1 MDKNNF
7 IMSYSIDKTF
17 ESDKF
22 LKIRCRVCHDEE
34 SPNKTYFTKATMEKA
49 NKESLEYIPIL
60 AHVYVDENGKPVIG
74 SHDMHIEEDK
84 LSAGETRVIYDE
96 QPIGMVPSLADNNCI
111 IEEYNGLNYTFVDAY
126 IWRDYSNY
134 AEQLVEDAE
143 NTKMSME
150 IDFPEDAL
158 SYDAANERYN
168 ISSYRYRGITLLN
181 ETLGTGMKDAL
192 VTTTNFSINDDIKS
206 KMIVL
211 MDELQKCLR
220 EYDTTN
226 SNKKGVESN
235 MNLDELLE
243 KYELTLDELDF
254 EVDGLSDEELE
265 NALSDF
271 ACKKKKK
278 CELENHFN
286 SLLKEYG
293 ITSEEVDFDYSD
305 MTLEELDAKFE
316 EVFACKKKKKC
327 ELDEHFNSLLEQ
339 YGVTSD
345 DIDFDYIDMTIEEL
359 DAKFEEVFAGCKKKK
374 KKCELEDLVC
384 TFRISHDDTRFALQN
399 LLNAMCDE
407 SHFYYIESVYD
418 KYFYY
423 ADYFSGDAYK
433 QTYKVRKDVVSFDGD
448 PEPVYREF
456 VTQAERDELETMRK
470 NYAELVAFKE
480 NAEAAELKSQKDA
493 IFAKAEYEC
502 LSGDADFAK
511 LKDDM
516 DKYSVEEISTK
527 ADLIFAAH
535 MKSTMDFSAK
545 DNSENKPKVLGFNF
559 NKKETKSGPYGNLF
573 KKD

>member
-7 IMSYSIDKTF
+7 IMSYSVDKTF

-74 SHDMHIEEDK
+74 SHDMHIEKDK
-84 LSAGETRVIYDE
+84 LNEGETRVIYDE
-96 QPIGMVPSLADNNCI
+96 QPIGMVPSLADNNCA

-181 ETLGTGMKDAL
+181 EALGTGMKDAL

-226 SNKKGVESN
+226 SDKKGVEKN

-243 KYELTLDELDF
+243 KYELTLEELDF
-254 EVDGLSDEELE
+254 SVDDLSDEELE
-265 NALSDF
+265 NALSD
-271 ACKKKKK
+271 
-278 CELENHFN
+278 
-286 SLLKEYG
+286 
-293 ITSEEVDFDYSD
+293 
-305 MTLEELDAKFE
+305 
-316 EVFACKKKKKC
+316 FACKKKKKC

-339 YGVTSD
+339 YGVTAD
-345 DIDFDYIDMTIEEL
+345 DVDFDYTDMSIEEL

-374 KKCELEDLVC
+374 KCSNESESFVLKYEL
-384 TFRISHDDTRFALQN
+384 SHDDIRSALYK
-399 LLNAMCDE
+399 LLDAYSENGYCTCWI
-407 SHFYYIESVYD
+407 IEVYD
-418 KYFYY
+418 DKFIYQDYAENKYYRRGYSKDGDTVSLMDNKVEVFNEWLSKEERDALDTLK
-423 ADYFSGDAYK
+423 ADYASLK
-433 QTYKVRKDVVSFDGD
+433 
-448 PEPVYREF
+448 
-456 VTQAERDELETMRK
+456 
-470 NYAELVAFKE
+470 AFKT
-480 NAEAAELKSQKDA
+480 NTEAAELKAQKDA
-493 IFAKAEYEC
+493 IFARGEYSVLAEDETFKA
-502 LSGDADFAK
+502 LVSDAE
-511 LKDDM
+511 
-516 DKYSVEEISTK
+516 KYSVDEVEAK
-527 ADLIFAAH
+527 AKAIFADYVI
-535 MKSTMDFSAK
+535 KTGTFSAK
-545 DNSENKPKVLGFNF
+545 DDSEKKPKVLGFNF
-559 NKKETKSGPYGNLF
+559 NKKEDKKSPYGRLF
-573 KKD
+573 DK

>member
-7 IMSYSIDKTF
+7 IMSYSVDKTF

-60 AHVYVDENGKPVIG
+60 AHVYVDENDKPVIG
-74 SHDMHIEEDK
+74 SHDMHIENDK
-84 LSAGETRVIYDE
+84 LNEGKTRVIYDE
-96 QPIGMVPSLADNNCI
+96 QPIGMVPSLADNNCT

-181 ETLGTGMKDAL
+181 ESLGTGMKDAL

-226 SNKKGVESN
+226 SDKKGVEKN

-254 EVDGLSDEELE
+254 SVDNLSGEELE

-278 CELENHFN
+278 CELENRFN

-293 ITSEEVDFDYSD
+293 VSSEEVDFDYSN

-327 ELDEHFNSLLEQ
+327 ELDEHFNSLLKE
-339 YGVTSD
+339 YGVTAD
-345 DIDFDYIDMTIEEL
+345 DVDFDYTDMSIEEL

-480 NAEAAELKSQKDA
+480 NVESEQLKAQKDA
-493 IFAKAEYEC
+493 IFARSEYSALADDEAFKA
-502 LSGDADFAK
+502 LVADAGKF
-511 LKDDM
+511 
-516 DKYSVEEISTK
+516 SVEEVEAK
-527 ADLIFAAH
+527 AKAIFADYVI
-535 MKSTMDFSAK
+535 KTGTFSAK
-545 DNSENKPKVLGFNF
+545 DDGAKKPKVLGFNF

>member
-7 IMSYSIDKTF
+7 IMSYSVDKTF

-49 NKESLEYIPIL
+49 NKEYLEYIPIL
-60 AHVYVDENGKPVIG
+60 AHVYIDENGKPVVG
-74 SHDMHIEEDK
+74 SHDMHIEENK
-84 LSAGETRVIYDE
+84 LVEGESKLIYDE
-96 QPIGMVPSLADNNCI
+96 APIGMVPSLADNNCT

-126 IWRDYSNY
+126 IWRDYANY
-134 AEQLVEDAE
+134 AEDLVENAE
-143 NTKMSME
+143 QYKMSME
-150 IDFPEDAL
+150 IDFPDDAL

-181 ETLGTGMKDAL
+181 ESLGTGMKDAL

-226 SNKKGVESN
+226 SNKKGVETI
-235 MNLDELLE
+235 MNIDELLE

-254 EVDGLSDEELE
+254 SVEGLSDEELE

-278 CELENHFN
+278 CELDERFN
-286 SLLKEYG
+286 SLLEEYG
-293 ITSEEVDFDYSD
+293 VTESEVDFDYSE
-305 MTLEELDAKFE
+305 MSIEELEAKFE

-327 ELDEHFNSLLEQ
+327 ELD
-339 YGVTSD
+339 
-345 DIDFDYIDMTIEEL
+345 YIE
-359 DAKFEEVFAGCKKKK
+359 CS
-374 KKCELEDLVC
+374 
-384 TFRISHDDTRFALQN
+384 FRISHDDTRFALQN

-407 SHFYYIESVYD
+407 SHFYYIESVFD

-433 QTYKVRKDVVSFDGD
+433 QAYKIRKDVVSFDGD

-456 VTQAERDELETMRK
+456 VTQSERDELETMRK
-470 NYAELVAFKE
+470 NYAELVAFKDNYE
-480 NAEAAELKSQKDA
+480 SAQLQAKKDA
-493 IFAKAEYEC
+493 IFTRSEYSVLVEDEAFKA
-502 LSGDADFAK
+502 LVADAE
-511 LKDDM
+511 
-516 DKYSVEEISTK
+516 KYSVDEVEAK
-527 ADLIFAAH
+527 AKAIFADYVI
-535 MKSTMDFSAK
+535 KTGTFSAK
-545 DNSENKPKVLGFNF
+545 DDGEKKPKVLGFNF
-559 NKKETKSGPYGNLF
+559 NKKEDKKSPYGNLF